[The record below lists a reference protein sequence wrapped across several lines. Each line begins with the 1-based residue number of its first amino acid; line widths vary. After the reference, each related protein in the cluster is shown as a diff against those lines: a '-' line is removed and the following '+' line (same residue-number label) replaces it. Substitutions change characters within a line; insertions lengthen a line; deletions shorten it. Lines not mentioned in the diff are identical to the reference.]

1 MPVSLSYPGV
11 YVEEIPSGVRTIT
24 GVSTS
29 VTAFIGRALMGPVNE
44 PVLIHSFTEYERM
57 FGGLWVESAMSI
69 SVQQYFANGGADAI
83 IVRVVATADA
93 TANPARTASTTAT
106 VTINGFVFAASSP
119 GSWANGLTVEMDA
132 TNTADRTTP
141 PHLFNLTV
149 SRGAEPLETLRNLT
163 VDPLSGSFAPT
174 VLAQRSAYVRVT
186 TLQPPSSP
194 LGPPG
199 TFTVPPDLASPPNVD
214 ESIVSGLT
222 SGGTDGSQVIYA
234 EMAAALDVLDRA
246 DIFNLLC
253 LPPPISGATGSGPAY
268 QSAATKCAQRR
279 AMLIVD
285 PPPGLPPSGMS
296 TSTPTFTTDQ
306 KRASAIFYPWI
317 KAVHPLKVRLG
328 IIEEFPPSGAVAGV
342 FARTDTQRGVW
353 KAPAGVDAGLAN
365 VQGLA
370 QLLTDPE
377 NGDLNKLGIN
387 CLRNFTGFGNVV
399 WGSRTLDGDDRIGS
413 EWKYIP
419 VRRTA
424 YFIEESLFRGL
435 KWVVFEP
442 NAAPLWAQIRLNVGA
457 FMNNLFR
464 QGAFQGVAPKDAY
477 FVKCD
482 GETTTQNDINL
493 GIVNILVGFAP
504 LKPAEFVILK
514 IQQMAGQIAV

>member
-29 VTAFIGRALMGPVNE
+29 VTAFIGRALKGPVNE
-44 PVLIHSFTEYERM
+44 AVLIHSFTEYERE

-83 IVRVVATADA
+83 IVRVVDSAD
-93 TANPARTASTTAT
+93 TSTNPATTTSAKATAT
-106 VTINGFVFAASSP
+106 VNGFVFEASSP

-132 TNTADRTTP
+132 TNTADQTTP
-141 PHLFNLTV
+141 PHLFNVTV
-149 SRGAEPLETLRNLT
+149 SRGAEQLETLRNLT
-163 VDPLSGSFAPT
+163 IDPLSGSYAPN
-174 VLAQRSAYVRVT
+174 VLAQRSAYFRLI
-186 TLQPPSSP
+186 TLQPPSS
-194 LGPPG
+194 PPG

-214 ESIVSGLT
+214 ESIVSGT
-222 SGGTDGSQVIYA
+222 AIGGLDGTQVTYSDI
-234 EMAAALDVLDRA
+234 EAALDVLDRT

-253 LPPPISGATGSGPAY
+253 IPPPVSGAAGSATAY

-285 PPPGLPPSGMS
+285 PPPGLAPSAMGDVS
-296 TSTPTFTTDQ
+296 TSLPSFTTDQ
-306 KRASAIFYPWI
+306 KRASAVFYPWF

-399 WGSRTLDGDDRIGS
+399 WGARTLDGDDRMAS